1 MIEKSSIE
9 EIRERFDNYVEIFSN
24 IETEQVSTMDLP
36 CSLNYQMDLMK
47 KVGFSRTEILHKNLC
62 FAAYCGM
69 K

>member
-9 EIRERFDNYVEIFSN
+9 EIRERFDNYVQIFSN
-24 IETEQVSTMDLP
+24 IETEQVSTVNSII
-36 CSLNYQMDLMK
+36 SLNYQMDLMK
-47 KVGFSRTEILHKNLC
+47 EVGFSRTEILHKNLC